1 MSASLGYFHTDDSE
15 SSIYAYE
22 QGTLY
27 GYSFASYYG
36 EGIKYSFTARADIG
50 SHLMVI
56 ARLSTADY
64 FDRDH
69 ISSGYQQI
77 DRSSKTDLQLQVRWR
92 F

>member
-1 MSASLGYFHTDDSE
+1 MRYFHTDDSE

-69 ISSGYQQI
+69 ISNGYQRI
-77 DRSSKTDLQLQVRWR
+77 DRSSKTDLELQVRCR
-92 F
+92 L